1 MASEQDSLTE
11 KVKRTLSEN
20 AGNLFIS
27 SISAFEIAIKSEKG
41 KWGYL
46 LDSGRYYM

>member
-27 SISAFEIAIKSEKG
+27 SISAFEIALNLKKVKLNCHYRPMNG
-41 KWGYL
+41 
-46 LDSGRYYM
+46 